1 MGTPSCFR
9 DVVCPSDLVYSPAA
23 GVTRSGSP
31 DTASALPGP
40 VLAVCSPPCSMAD
53 AGAWRTH
60 QDGPR
65 ILQPPP
71 PGLGPGSGP
80 GPGPGPAPNRVW
92 ISLIAE
98 KHLRLTDMFVQSR
111 RGFLLFRRHVNASL
125 RVRVRG
131 LDGAM
136 TVEGVRHSPILSALF
151 RGAEDPELLGA
162 ADFIKERLYFATLRS
177 KPKSTA
183 NTHYFCTDD
192 EFVYENFYADFGPLN
207 LAMLYRYCC
216 KLNKKLKVSFCCC
229 REPSQS
235 RNLQN
240 AAGHA
245 ALRNTLLPLS

>member
-92 ISLIAE
+92 ISLIAGIN
-98 KHLRLTDMFVQSR
+98 RST
-111 RGFLLFRRHVNASL
+111 ASL
-125 RVRVRG
+125 G
-131 LDGAM
+131 KTFLIFKL
-136 TVEGVRHSPILSALF
+136 TTSQAL
-151 RGAEDPELLGA
+151 
-162 ADFIKERLYFATLRS
+162 LRS
-177 KPKSTA
+177 VPVA
-183 NTHYFCTDD
+183 
-192 EFVYENFYADFGPLN
+192 EEA
-207 LAMLYRYCC
+207 
-216 KLNKKLKVSFCCC
+216 
-229 REPSQS
+229 
-235 RNLQN
+235 
-240 AAGHA
+240 
-245 ALRNTLLPLS
+245 